1 MSIKHTSEIVI
12 KVHLDENK
20 VPEKLEWIATD
31 GGIQNTESKAFLL
44 SVWDAAQKE
53 TLKMDLW
60 TKDMPLD
67 DMKFFFYQTL
77 LSMSETFHRATN
89 DQKMTDSMRDF
100 ADYFAEKMELI
111 EKK

>member
-1 MSIKHTSEIVI
+1 MAINHISEILI

-20 VPEKLEWIATD
+20 VPEKLEWNAQD
-31 GGIQNTESKAFLL
+31 GSIQNTDTKAFLL
-44 SVWDAAQKE
+44 SFWDAANKE

-60 TKDMPLD
+60 TKDMPLE

-77 LSMSETFHRATN
+77 LSMSETFLKATS
-89 DQKMTDSMRDF
+89 DQRMTDSMRDF